1 MDAEM
6 PSSGW
11 ADMAM
16 REHVFPVRV
25 YFEDTDAG
33 GIVYHANYLKFAE
46 RARTEMLR
54 LLGHD
59 QFDLL
64 AQQDIGFTV
73 RRCEVDYLAPAR
85 LDDALEVR
93 TRLVDVR
100 GASLRLAQTVYRGGT
115 ALARLTLRIAC
126 MHRSG
131 RPARLPDPI
140 RSALETL
147 AKPA

>member
-1 MDAEM
+1 MTAEA
-6 PSSGW
+6 PTSGW
-11 ADMAM
+11 ADMTA

-33 GIVYHANYLKFAE
+33 GIVYHSNYLKFAE

-64 AQQDIGFTV
+64 AEQEIGFTV

-93 TRLVDVR
+93 TRLIDVR
-100 GASLRLAQTVYRGGT
+100 GASLKLAQTVYRGST

-131 RPARLPDPI
+131 RPVRLPDPI